1 MEAFQVVAKM
11 EGSTLEPKLQ
21 QDLRLDENET
31 KQKTIR
37 KGCRMCMCLSFA
49 KLPIIPSDDSFA
61 HRCFRGETKLHPCRT
76 PWTKL
81 KLWEVRV
88 IWLHRSGRIG
98 HRTELSRV
106 SVMEQLRFTRWW
118 RRGQPRLFS
127 GRWSRR
133 VNPSTIFTTSDLT
146 LYFLTATGVSSL
158 WTFYM
163 ESSARDCVGP
173 VSSLRDIFV
182 EISLMMENF
191 GLCSQPMQCI
201 RACYHRYHR
210 SLSF

>member
-1 MEAFQVVAKM
+1 M

-31 KQKTIR
+31 KQKTIC

-76 PWTKL
+76 PWTNSR
-81 KLWEVRV
+81 LWDLRV

-106 SVMEQLRFTRWW
+106 SGMER
-118 RRGQPRLFS
+118 
-127 GRWSRR
+127 SR
-133 VNPSTIFTTSDLT
+133 FTTSRPT
-146 LYFLTATGVSSL
+146 TVIQ
-158 WTFYM
+158 WEM
-163 ESSARDCVGP
+163 ESPRKSINNIHHVGP
-173 VSSLRDIFV
+173 YIVFSNGDGSIV
-182 EISLMMENF
+182 LMDF
-191 GLCSQPMQCI
+191 LHGK
-201 RACYHRYHR
+201 
-210 SLSF
+210 